1 MKRNM
6 GWQVLALVAGLSVT
20 MEARAQQVSAGAA
33 GSFGAAGQIV
43 ISSDF
48 AADIGYTSVSGP
60 GDRFLIDLRPSLDY
74 FLKENLSLGGSVYL
88 GTAFQRGDD
97 PLLVGVGIRGGYN
110 ISLNESVSVWPKLGL
125 AVVNSDNFDNFGDR
139 TFLEV
144 SLSAPFLVHLA
155 PHFFLGAGPEL
166 ITQLG
171 DDTVATLH
179 VKAVVGGY
187 F

>member
-6 GWQVLALVAGLSVT
+6 GWRLLALAAGLIFT
-20 MEARAQQVSAGAA
+20 GEARAQEAGAA
-33 GSFGAAGQIV
+33 GSFGAAGQLA

-48 AADIGYTSVSGP
+48 RATVGFTSVSGP
-60 GDRFLIDLRPSLDY
+60 GDQFLIDLRPSLDY
-74 FLKENLSLGGSVYL
+74 FLKENLSLGGTVYL
-88 GTAFQRGDD
+88 GTAFQNGDD
-97 PLLVGVGIRGGYN
+97 PLLVGLGIRGGYN
-110 ISLNESVSVWPKLGL
+110 IPLSGSVSVWPKLGL
-125 AVVNSDNFDNFGDR
+125 AVVHSDGFLGFGER

-155 PHFFLGAGPEL
+155 PHFFFGGGPGL

-179 VKAVVGGY
+179 VSAVLGGY

>member
-1 MKRNM
+1 MKRYM
-6 GWQVLALVAGLSVT
+6 GWQVMALVAGLVVAV
-20 MEARAQQVSAGAA
+20 EARAQEVSAGAA
-33 GSFGAAGQIV
+33 GSFGSAGQVV

-48 AADIGYTSVSGP
+48 TGEVGYTSVSGP
-60 GDRFLIDLRPSLDY
+60 GDQFVIDLRPSLDF
-74 FLKENLSLGGSVYL
+74 FLKDNLSLGGFVYL

-110 ISLNESVSVWPKLGL
+110 IPLTSSVSVWPKLGL
-125 AVVNSDNFDNFGDR
+125 GVVNSDDFGNFGDR

-155 PHFFLGAGPEL
+155 PHFFFGGGPGL

-179 VKAVVGGY
+179 VSAVVGGY

>member
-6 GWQVLALVAGLSVT
+6 GWQFLALVAGLVFT
-20 MEARAQQVSAGAA
+20 VEARAQEVSAGAA
-33 GSFGAAGQIV
+33 GSFGNVGQLV

-48 AADIGYTSVSGP
+48 HATIGYTSVSGP
-60 GDRFLIDLRPSLDY
+60 GDQFLIDLRPSVDY
-74 FLKENLSLGGSVYL
+74 FLKENLSLGGTVYL

-110 ISLNESVSVWPKLGL
+110 IPLNSSVSVWPKLGL
-125 AVVNSDNFDNFGDR
+125 AVAHSDGFLGFGER

-155 PHFFLGAGPEL
+155 PHFFFGAGPGL
-166 ITQLG
+166 VTQLG

-179 VKAVVGGY
+179 VSAVLGGY